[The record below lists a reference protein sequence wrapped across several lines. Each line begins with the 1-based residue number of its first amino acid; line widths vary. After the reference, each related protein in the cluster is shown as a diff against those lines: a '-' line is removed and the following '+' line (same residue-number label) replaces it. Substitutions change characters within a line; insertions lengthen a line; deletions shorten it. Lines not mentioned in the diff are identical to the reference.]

1 MSDVTKVE
9 FVGVDR
15 PEDGEQTVTLSRGTR
30 VMRRAPGKIM
40 RPEDAR
46 RFLES
51 RIFLQ
56 PLTDANEP
64 PQATRWFRS
73 GVDDGGW
80 RTWLDSPLVVGLL
93 LVLLPP
99 SGLAVLW
106 SSRRYSR
113 DARAALT
120 LSSLFLLALGAVVY
134 ISAR

>member
-9 FVGVDR
+9 FVGETR
-15 PEDGEQTVTLSRGTR
+15 PEDGEQTVTMSRGTR

-40 RPEDAR
+40 RPDDAR
-46 RFLES
+46 RFLKS
-51 RIFLQ
+51 RIFLP

-64 PQATRWFRS
+64 SQVTRWFRTNDEGRS
-73 GVDDGGW
+73 W
-80 RTWLDSPLVVGLL
+80 RVWLDSPLVVGLL
-93 LVLLPP
+93 LLVLPP

-106 SSRRYSR
+106 SSKRYSR

-134 ISAR
+134 VAAR